1 MQVKKT
7 IALQQNSGFT
17 LIELIVSILVSSV
30 VILSAVLFFSVCL
43 NNYRDTV
50 QETDLMMESQIAVNM
65 IREVVMEANEVPEVG
80 SYSVGDTSYPY
91 FAVKT
96 KHGINDEG
104 VTGDGYYHLFVHDKK
119 GARLLYHREDVG
131 AVVSAQD
138 EIQNTLLADGT
149 IDNEDMKQYF
159 LADYVQQISLNVI
172 NPQLPVLSME
182 FDCDGKVYRTSETI
196 LIRNTLPDAK
206 E

>member
-1 MQVKKT
+1 MQGKKK

-43 NNYRDTV
+43 NQYRDTV

-80 SYSVGDTSYPY
+80 NCSIGDTSYPY

-96 KHGINDEG
+96 NPGIKDAG
-104 VTGDGYYHLFVHDKK
+104 VAGDGYYHLFVHDKK
-119 GARLLYHREDVG
+119 GAHLLYYREEAG
-131 AVVSAQD
+131 AVSSVQD
-138 EIQNTLLADGT
+138 KLQNTLLADGT
-149 IDNEDMKQYF
+149 IDKEDLKQYF
-159 LADYVQQISLNVI
+159 LADYVQQMSLNVI
-172 NPQLPVLSME
+172 NPQLMILNIE
-182 FDCDGKVYRTSETI
+182 FDCDGRAYQTSETI
-196 LIRNTLPDAK
+196 RVRNTLPDTEK
-206 E
+206 